1 MQNNRDSRMLTT
13 MRNLSAQGFTDEET
27 LIDTA
32 AEVIGGGDL
41 GRKIA
46 KSVYDRHFKVFSAN

>member
-41 GRKIA
+41 ARRA
-46 KSVYDRHFKVFSAN
+46 ARAVYDRHFKVFSAN